1 MGVVGDG
8 SVAATVAEVRRGT
21 RSGAAAAG
29 GKTRQRAPRGWWRW
43 DTGLVP
49 LAIAASTVR
58 LWMVVVPP
66 YDRAVGLFDDDAY
79 YYFRVAR
86 NLARGA
92 GSTFNGIDLTNGYHP
107 LWQALL
113 VPLFAVADGRA
124 ALVLVTAV
132 SSVLYVCSA
141 VLLQRIGQHC
151 GRPALVVTCAMP
163 LLVSGVVG
171 PSFWF
176 SGMETGLLLTALLGL
191 SLLYLRTTSGTEAP
205 RRGSALALGAAMTL
219 VVLARLDA
227 VFPMLVLGLV
237 TTATWWRFGL
247 RRCLVLTG
255 VLAGPTAATLAAYLA
270 GNLAVFGTALPV
282 SGQAKAL
289 GGGGVNAGVVAQFL
303 AAPVVFGQE
312 LWVGL
317 AALVVAP
324 VALLTT
330 PRGSS
335 LRPLVRLGVALLG
348 GGVLTVGYYAAT
360 SSWTLWAWY
369 FYAAPLSLAMTAPG
383 VLVRLPLPQMTWRR
397 TASVAAAIVVLLVAA
412 TAGRLASGSVTRA
425 AFVENGP
432 VLAARLAAVA
442 PVDAPVAMGD
452 RAGSVGFHLQ
462 RPLIHLEGLVESA
475 AYLRALQVGR
485 VPDFL
490 AQRGVGFY
498 ARGDAFPGVPAPAAG
513 AGCRRFVEPQQGAG
527 PKTDIVVC
535 AEDLVLNVPLPD
547 GTAYRVWRYRAELNP

>member
-1 MGVVGDG
+1 MGAVGEG
-8 SVAATVAEVRRGT
+8 SVAPVAEVRRGT
-21 RSGAAAAG
+21 RSDAAKAG
-29 GKTRQRAPRGWWRW
+29 GETRQRTPRGWWRW
-43 DTGLVP
+43 ATGLVP
-49 LAIAASTVR
+49 MALAASAVR
-58 LWMVVVPP
+58 LWMVAVPP

-107 LWQALL
+107 VWQALL
-113 VPLFAVADGRA
+113 VPVFAVADGRA
-124 ALVLVTAV
+124 ALVLVTVV

-151 GRPALVVTCAMP
+151 GHPALVVTCATP

-176 SGMETGLLLTALLGL
+176 SGMETGLLLTALLAL
-191 SLLYLRTTSGTEAP
+191 SLLYLRRMSDTQVP
-205 RRGSALALGAAMTL
+205 RRGSVLVLGAAMAL

-227 VFPMLVLGLV
+227 VFPMLVLGLA
-237 TTATWWRFGL
+237 TAATWWRFGV
-247 RRCLVLTG
+247 RRCLILTG
-255 VLAGPTAATLAAYLA
+255 VLAAPAAATLAAYLA

-289 GGGGVNAGVVAQFL
+289 GGGGFNAGVVAQFL
-303 AAPVVFGQE
+303 SAPVVFGQE

-317 AALVVAP
+317 AALVVAL
-324 VALLTT
+324 VALWTT

-335 LRPLVRLGVALLG
+335 LRSLMRLGVTLLV

-369 FYAAPLSLAMTAPG
+369 FYAAPLSLVMTAPG

-397 TASVAAAIVVLLVAA
+397 AASVAPALVVLLVAV
-412 TAGRLASGSVTRA
+412 TAGRLASGGVTRA

-442 PVDAPVAMGD
+442 PVDAPMAMGD
-452 RAGSVGFHLQ
+452 RAGSVGFHLR

-475 AYLRALQVGR
+475 GYLRALQDGR

-498 ARGDAFPGVPAPAAG
+498 ARGDASPGAPEPAAG

-527 PKTDIVVC
+527 PKADIVVC
-535 AEDLVLNVPLPD
+535 AGDLVVDVPLSD
-547 GTAYRVWRYRAELNP
+547 GTAYRVWRYRPELNP